1 MSTKEKWLTS
11 LRHDQDQFGISGGE
25 TLYSHFWCSTATDGG
40 ILSATPS
47 YEATDVIGT
56 ENKRSET

>member
-1 MSTKEKWLTS
+1 MIKINLESVVERTTLTS
-11 LRHDQDQFGISGGE
+11 CALRQQNLQMVID
-25 TLYSHFWCSTATDGG
+25 
-40 ILSATPS
+40 PPP